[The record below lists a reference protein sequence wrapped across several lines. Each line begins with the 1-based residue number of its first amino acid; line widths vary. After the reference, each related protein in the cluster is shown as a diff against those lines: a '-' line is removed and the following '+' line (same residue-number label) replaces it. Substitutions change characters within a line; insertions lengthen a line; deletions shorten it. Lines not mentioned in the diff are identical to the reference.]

1 MNKEFKIGDKI
12 KFIRSND
19 FGVIKEI
26 ISERKVK
33 VEDSSNFI
41 VQVNKDEIILQ
52 DDSTNSVSSYGDL
65 SKIKDDS
72 CVKRKKEKK
81 VSNLNVMKVDLHI
94 ENLITDY
101 HLMTNQEI
109 IHVQIKKCEDVLM
122 KSLNSNV
129 QKLIIV
135 HGIGEGV
142 LKKEVHNLLNK
153 YEMRYFESLNGGST
167 EVMI

>member
-72 CVKRKKEKK
+72 YVKRKKEKK

-109 IHVQIKKCEDVLM
+109 IHAQIKKCEDVLM

-129 QKLIIV
+129 QKLVIV

>member
-26 ISERKVK
+26 ISERKVM

-65 SKIKDDS
+65 SKIKDDFY
-72 CVKRKKEKK
+72 VKRKKEKK

-129 QKLIIV
+129 QKLVIV